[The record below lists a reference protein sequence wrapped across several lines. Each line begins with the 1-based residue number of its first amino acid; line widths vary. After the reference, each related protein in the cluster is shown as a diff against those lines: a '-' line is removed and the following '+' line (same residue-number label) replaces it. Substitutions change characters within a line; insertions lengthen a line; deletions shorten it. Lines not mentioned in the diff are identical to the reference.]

1 MTPHGDRGI
10 IQKQGVF
17 LMIRRC
23 SDADLEMILEIIN
36 GGTQAYRSV
45 MPEDRWHE
53 PKRRIGS

>member
-1 MTPHGDRGI
+1 
-10 IQKQGVF
+10 
-17 LMIRRC
+17 MIRRC